1 MSIRPEVLPAN
12 IPLRVTTKISAAV
25 SLLVVVAVACVLIT
39 PDPTDDLQGT
49 LHPNKTI
56 NCQSLLLTSGLSPS
70 SFGARLHI
78 TPHTK
83 VTSPPLLRL
92 LCVFR
97 C

>member
-1 MSIRPEVLPAN
+1 VSIRRSVLRAQ

-25 SLLVVVAVACVLIT
+25 SLLVVVAVASVLIT

-49 LHPNKTI
+49 LHPHKTI
-56 NCQSLLLTSGLSPS
+56 KCHSLVLTSGLSHA
-70 SFGARLHI
+70 SFAERLHI
-78 TPHTK
+78 TPHTN
-83 VTSPPLLRL
+83 VTPPPLPRL